1 MPNTLSTRRARRT
14 KSRGLQGLQLEV
26 RAQKAQRI
34 LVFNIWSPP
43 AVQCLSPPF
52 AEVRLIWPGPGSVAK
67 PAFFCSIIFIFN
79 FDHSIPR
86 QVWRLRR
93 RRQWWRWRRGG
104 GGARARWGGRRRE
117 TSWTWW
123 TSFASLLCPHQK
135 DLDLSQTIPVTKE
148 LVSDSQTGTFTSEAN
163 CSTICF
169 LKVSNSPNMT
179 QNTEEA
185 SNAQFP
191 AIEQAAF
198 SKCDCPGDS
207 TTALSLP
214 VTHTCVTHFVH
225 NHKILPPF
233 LSITIPAGKYTLPKF
248 NFWNDSLL
256 CHQSL
261 CYCLRNRCSLN
272 FSRKEL
278 SGKRKFLLPTFI

>member
-1 MPNTLSTRRARRT
+1 MIAVY
-14 KSRGLQGLQLEV
+14 RGRCGGHEGEGDGEDEEEGEAEQGQGGEGEHGELPLHHYCV
-26 RAQKAQRI
+26 PIRRI
-34 LVFNIWSPP
+34 LTFPKP
-43 AVQCLSPPF
+43 FLS
-52 AEVRLIWPGPGSVAK
+52 LK
-67 PAFFCSIIFIFN
+67 
-79 FDHSIPR
+79 
-86 QVWRLRR
+86 
-93 RRQWWRWRRGG
+93 
-104 GGARARWGGRRRE
+104 
-117 TSWTWW
+117 SW
-123 TSFASLLCPHQK
+123 F
-135 DLDLSQTIPVTKE
+135 
-148 LVSDSQTGTFTSEAN
+148 DSQTGTFTSEAN